1 MISMKRSLA
10 MVAVVAL
17 TVGGT
22 PACSDSG
29 SNPFAPGGVAFFSF
43 TDISVGSGATAA
55 TGNRVVMNYIAWLFE
70 DGRSE
75 NKGPQVDSGTL
86 TFVVG
91 ANQVIGGFDQGVLG
105 MRVGG
110 RRQLIIP
117 PDLALGYNEAAGIPA
132 DSSLVAELELLDA
145 QVVAT
150 DTAPFTIIDL
160 TVGTGSAAATG
171 DRLLVAYGGWLY
183 DESQPDNK
191 GTQFDSS
198 DSNGFTFT
206 LGAGQVIAGWDEG
219 LIGMREDGERRL
231 IIPPELAYGASA
243 RGLVPANATLLFD
256 VTLLTT
262 TPQ

>member
-1 MISMKRSLA
+1 MISMKRGLA
-10 MVAVVAL
+10 MVAVVGL

-22 PACSDSG
+22 PACSNSS
-29 SNPFAPGGVAFFSF
+29 SNPFAPGGTAFFSF
-43 TDISVGSGATAA
+43 TDISLGSGATAA
-55 TGNRVVMNYIAWLFE
+55 TGNRVVMDYVAWLFE
-70 DGRSE
+70 DGPSE

-110 RRQLIIP
+110 RRKLIIP
-117 PDLALGYNEAAGIPA
+117 PDLALGYNEAAGIPV

-145 QVVAT
+145 QVVVT

-206 LGAGQVIAGWDEG
+206 LSAGQVIAGWDEG

-243 RGLVPANATLLFD
+243 RGLIPANATLLFD
-256 VTLLTT
+256 ITLLTT